1 MVAESIA
8 KSLNTDADTLY
19 DTGFYSFA
27 NQADG
32 NNLPFN
38 YGILIVIRS
47 KGVYPCIQ
55 ICFNRLTDTTNKIAY
70 RTLDAYNAWSNW
82 SII

>member
-1 MVAESIA
+1 MAESFA

-27 NQADG
+27 NQAGDYS
-32 NNLPFN
+32 LPFN

-55 ICFNRLTDTTNKIAY
+55 ICFNRLADATTKIAF
-70 RTLDAYNAWSNW
+70 RTLDAYNAWNNW